1 MGGQKKIATQ
11 DCRYGD
17 KCRDKDACTF
27 KHDSVATIPQKKI
40 ATKDCRYGDK
50 CHDKDACT
58 FKHDI
63 IATIPQKKIATKDCR
78 YGDNCRDKD
87 ACTFKHEDA
96 SSVDT
101 SVLKKDEALQTLPHI
116 SDNDIVADMTADVNT
131 GFCYFSDEEGE
142 EGEEGEECE
151 EDEEDDEEI
160 SDDEE
165 FKVVELNS

>member
-1 MGGQKKIATQ
+1 MTTPEPTAMTPNGLIPLGGQKKIATQ

-27 KHDSVATIPQKKI
+27 KHDSV
-40 ATKDCRYGDK
+40 
-50 CHDKDACT
+50 
-58 FKHDI
+58 
-63 IATIPQKKIATKDCR
+63 ATIPQKKIATKDCR